1 MIIPIGVQCLI
12 ATLKKK
18 INKDTKTLPFD
29 WMFSHP
35 KFIYEILKLLL
46 ENEINVEDIVNNHF
60 FCCDKLAKLCGIE
73 KFYTDSNEEKF
84 HKAKH
89 RGVLC
94 NSKYDVIFPHDKNN
108 NITKIKYIR
117 RLERL
122 KDLILNPN
130 EKLTLIYSSQSSLKK
145 GNFMI
150 DDREVINDVY
160 FYLTKIYELINVYN
174 NNNKMIVFDSIL
186 NESKSNLNEKI
197 ILYEMKSCN
206 SWTELLNQILQKDTT
221 IFD

>member
-1 MIIPIGVQCLI
+1 MDILF
-12 ATLKKK
+12 
-18 INKDTKTLPFD
+18 NKTK
-29 WMFSHP
+29 
-35 KFIYEILKLLL
+35 
-46 ENEINVEDIVNNHF
+46 
-60 FCCDKLAKLCGIE
+60 
-73 KFYTDSNEEKF
+73 
-84 HKAKH
+84 
-89 RGVLC
+89 
-94 NSKYDVIFPHDKNN
+94 
-108 NITKIKYIR
+108 
-117 RLERL
+117 L
-122 KDLILNPN
+122 KDYEKKPFKISY